1 MDLIKIKNII
11 QDCNLNFLLG
21 SGLSFPYL
29 KTLGNIETLLSDL
42 EEEGIEARKKDIIRA
57 SIYARYFKDIIV
69 KNREMHVSSDHPL
82 AKKVASSYQEFLR
95 NLNLLLLKRKST
107 IIGKEINLFTTNIDI
122 FIEKS
127 LEKLNFEYNDGFNGR
142 FQPVFDLSNFKKSHF
157 KKSLH
162 YDNVSELP
170 VFNLIKLHG
179 SLTWKKLPK
188 KIVFSRSLSLIKE
201 VEEVF
206 PKGRHLIKTD
216 DTTTMAD
223 MLEKVKELKYVKSIK
238 VFMREYE
245 KLQIVNPTK
254 HKFHSTTINQIYYE
268 LLRIYS
274 NELEKEN
281 TVLFALGFSFSDEH
295 IREITI
301 RALNSN
307 PTLIVY
313 IFAYNEEAYDEISSR
328 FPREKI
334 RNHNLVIINP
344 EENGAEEK
352 PFDFETINQIFS
364 EVLRSEKESFKEEN
378 V

>member
-223 MLEKVKELKYVKSIK
+223 MLEKVKELKYVKSIE

>member
-1 MDLIKIKNII
+1 
-11 QDCNLNFLLG
+11 
-21 SGLSFPYL
+21 
-29 KTLGNIETLLSDL
+29 
-42 EEEGIEARKKDIIRA
+42 
-57 SIYARYFKDIIV
+57 
-69 KNREMHVSSDHPL
+69 
-82 AKKVASSYQEFLR
+82 
-95 NLNLLLLKRKST
+95 
-107 IIGKEINLFTTNIDI
+107 
-122 FIEKS
+122 
-127 LEKLNFEYNDGFNGR
+127 
-142 FQPVFDLSNFKKSHF
+142 
-157 KKSLH
+157 
-162 YDNVSELP
+162 
-170 VFNLIKLHG
+170 
-179 SLTWKKLPK
+179 
-188 KIVFSRSLSLIKE
+188 LIKE

-223 MLEKVKELKYVKSIK
+223 MLEKVKELKYVKSIE